1 MTYEPVRWGIIST
14 ADINRLV
21 IPPARASEKVDLV
34 GVASRTQERADEYA
48 ARWEIPRAY
57 GSYETL
63 LADPEIEAVYISLPN
78 TMHCEWSI
86 RAAEA
91 GKHVLCEKPM
101 DSNPDRVDDAFDA
114 ADRAGTLL
122 SEAFMWRHN
131 PQTKRLRELLDDGVI
146 GELRLVRSCFSYGLY
161 DEDNIRLRTDVEG
174 GALMDV
180 GCYCISGS
188 RLVAGAE
195 PESVFGRQWTGPSGT
210 DWVFTASLR
219 FPGEVLGLFDCG
231 TAMTNRDELEAI
243 GSEASLFLD
252 DPWHARK
259 PVIEIRR
266 DGDVERVE
274 VEPEDSY
281 GLELENLSDAIRG
294 QGSPLLGRDDAVAQA
309 RVIDALFQ
317 SARVGDDVPV

>member
-1 MTYEPVRWGIIST
+1 MTYDPVRWGIIST

-21 IPPARASEKVDLV
+21 IPPAQASARVDLV
-34 GVASRTQERADEYA
+34 GVASRTRERADAYA
-48 ARWEIPRAY
+48 ADWGIPRAY
-57 GSYETL
+57 GSYEAL

-101 DSNPDRVDDAFDA
+101 DSNPAKVVEAFDA
-114 ADRAGTLL
+114 ADRAGKLL
-122 SEAFMWRHN
+122 MEAFMWRHN
-131 PQTKRLRELLDDGVI
+131 PQTTRLRQLLDEGAI

-161 DEDNIRLRTDVEG
+161 DADNIRLRPDVEG

-188 RLVAGAE
+188 RLVAGE
-195 PESVFGRQWTGPSGT
+195 PELVYGQQWTGPSGT

-219 FPGEVLGLFDCG
+219 FPGDVLGQFDCG
-231 TAMTNRDELEAI
+231 TALPERDELEAI
-243 GSEASLFLD
+243 GSEGSLFVD
-252 DPWHARK
+252 DPWHCHR
-259 PVIEIRR
+259 PVIELRR
-266 DGDVERVE
+266 DGGVERIE
-274 VEPEDSY
+274 LEPADSY

-294 QGSPLLGRDDAVAQA
+294 EGEPLLGRDDAVAQA
-309 RVIDALFQ
+309 RVIDGLFR
-317 SARVGDDVPV
+317 SAAAGQAVSL